1 VILESKSSPQRRS
14 VVVIGAG
21 QAGLSASYE
30 LQQQGIRPLVLEK
43 NRVAYAWDQQ
53 RWDSFCLVTPNW
65 QCRLPDFPYKGDQPD
80 GFMGKA
86 SIVDY
91 LQRFA
96 QHVNPDLREGVSV
109 TRLTPI
115 VNGYRLDTSEGVI
128 EADHVIVATGGY
140 HIPRRHPFAERL
152 PAAVQQLDAR
162 SYQNPEALPDGPVRQ
177 WPIGQPDR

>member
-1 VILESKSSPQRRS
+1 MKDVCLLTLQVDAQSNSSVQRRS
-14 VVVIGAG
+14 AVVIGAG
-21 QAGLSASYE
+21 QAGLSAAYA

-65 QCRLPDFPYKGDQPD
+65 QCHLPDFPYKGDQPD

-96 QHVNPDLREGVSV
+96 QHVNADLREGVAVS
-109 TRLTPI
+109 RLSPHQ
-115 VNGYRLDTSEGVI
+115 D
-128 EADHVIVATGGY
+128 
-140 HIPRRHPFAERL
+140 RRF
-152 PAAVQQLDAR
+152 DK
-162 SYQNPEALPDGPVRQ
+162 
-177 WPIGQPDR
+177 